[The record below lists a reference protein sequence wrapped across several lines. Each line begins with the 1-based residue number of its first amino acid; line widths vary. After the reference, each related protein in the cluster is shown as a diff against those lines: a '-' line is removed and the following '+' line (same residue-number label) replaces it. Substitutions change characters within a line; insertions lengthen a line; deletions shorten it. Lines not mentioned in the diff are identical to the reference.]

1 MTNPMQIGSNTKR
14 GRLLW
19 GCIHTLAGMNNT
31 QKNTMKEFLNSI
43 GINIGLTIAGFLG
56 SLLLLPKQRNWK
68 MQLVSVFSGS
78 LCATYLAPVLIGF
91 LNINAPNIQY
101 GLAFLV
107 GFSGVKIAEV
117 LEAKLLKT
125 LNATPS
131 QADSAEHTPD

>member
-1 MTNPMQIGSNTKR
+1 MQIGSNLKFGLNLSAYTPF
-14 GRLLW
+14 
-19 GCIHTLAGMNNT
+19 LAGT
-31 QKNTMKEFLNSI
+31 KLTPKNTMKDFLNSI

-68 MQLVSVFSGS
+68 LQLVSVFSGS

-117 LEAKLLKT
+117 LEAKIIKSLSSDN
-125 LNATPS
+125 NA
-131 QADSAEHTPD
+131 ERG

>member
-1 MTNPMQIGSNTKR
+1 MQIGSNLKFGLNLSAYTPF
-14 GRLLW
+14 
-19 GCIHTLAGMNNT
+19 LAGT
-31 QKNTMKEFLNSI
+31 KLTPKNTMKDFLNSI

-56 SLLLLPKQRNWK
+56 SLVLLPKQRNWK
-68 MQLVSVFSGS
+68 LQLVSVFSGS

-117 LEAKLLKT
+117 LEAKIIKSLSSDN
-125 LNATPS
+125 NA
-131 QADSAEHTPD
+131 ERG

>member
-1 MTNPMQIGSNTKR
+1 MQIGSNLKF
-14 GRLLW
+14 GLNLSA
-19 GCIHTLAGMNNT
+19 CIPSLAGT
-31 QKNTMKEFLNSI
+31 KLTPKNTMKDFLNSI

-68 MQLVSVFSGS
+68 LQLVSVFSGS

-117 LEAKLLKT
+117 LEAKIIKSLSSDN
-125 LNATPS
+125 NA
-131 QADSAEHTPD
+131 ERG

>member
-1 MTNPMQIGSNTKR
+1 MTNPMQIGSSLKR
-14 GRLLW
+14 GRHPW
-19 GCIHTLAGMNNT
+19 GYTLFLDGTNNT
-31 QKNTMKEFLNSI
+31 PKNTMKDFLNSI

-117 LEAKLLKT
+117 LEAKILKT
-125 LNATPS
+125 LSSDNNA
-131 QADSAEHTPD
+131 QRG

>member
-1 MTNPMQIGSNTKR
+1 
-14 GRLLW
+14 
-19 GCIHTLAGMNNT
+19 
-31 QKNTMKEFLNSI
+31 MKEFLNSI

-68 MQLVSVFSGS
+68 LQLVSVFSGS

-117 LEAKLLKT
+117 LEAKIIKT
-125 LNATPS
+125 LSGNGKNADTEQP
-131 QADSAEHTPD
+131 

>member
-1 MTNPMQIGSNTKR
+1 MQIGSNLKFGLNLSAYTPFSAGTK
-14 GRLLW
+14 L
-19 GCIHTLAGMNNT
+19 TP
-31 QKNTMKEFLNSI
+31 KNTMKDFLNSI

-56 SLLLLPKQRNWK
+56 SLVLLPKQRNWK
-68 MQLVSVFSGS
+68 LQLVSVFSGS

-117 LEAKLLKT
+117 LEAKIIKSLT
-125 LNATPS
+125 SDNNA
-131 QADSAEHTPD
+131 ERG